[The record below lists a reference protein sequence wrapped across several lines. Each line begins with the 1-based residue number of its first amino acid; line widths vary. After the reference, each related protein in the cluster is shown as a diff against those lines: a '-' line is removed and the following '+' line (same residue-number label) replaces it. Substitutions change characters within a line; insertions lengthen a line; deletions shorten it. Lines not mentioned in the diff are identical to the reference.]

1 MAESTAIVA
10 EEPLI
15 LTKASI
21 ADGLSLIDRVL
32 DEQSGMPSFAYT
44 KLTLASRGATDLDIG
59 SEALKFVRYVGVI
72 GTVALYTAHAH
83 SRCAN
88 AVCCSGTW
96 M

>member
-1 MAESTAIVA
+1 MAANTAIVA

-59 SEALKFVRYVGVI
+59 SDTLKFVRYVRVI
-72 GTVALYTAHAH
+72 RMIAWCMAHVH
-83 SRCAN
+83 SRCVN
-88 AVCCSGTW
+88 AAASPGT
-96 M
+96 